1 MKKAYLVLKNGRV
14 FEGQTIGAE
23 GIALGEMVFTTGVT
37 GYIENLTD
45 PCYAG
50 QIVMQ
55 TFPLIGNYGVA
66 PEDLAG
72 NCCCAGFVVR
82 EMCDEPSN
90 FRSEYELDR
99 LLKDNGIV
107 GICGV
112 DTREITGILRD
123 EGVMNAMICTEL
135 PADMEKI
142 GASTVPGVDAGL
154 VVKENTVVCTAEA
167 PIYNVAVI
175 DCGAGMKLA
184 QKLADF
190 GCRVTIVPQ
199 KNASEIAFSEYE
211 GVAVSEGPG
220 DPVEYSGCVDVIRRI
235 IGNAPVFGVGLG
247 HQIAAL
253 ALGGNTYKL
262 KYGHRG
268 GNQPVKFIENGRVY
282 ITTQNHGYAAEAP
295 EGVDGIFVNINDGS
309 CEGMC
314 SAEKKLLTVQFMPDC
329 CAGPNDMSFVYARF
343 MEMMGGKMDAKG

>member
-1 MKKAYLVLKNGRV
+1 MKKVYLVTEDGKS
-14 FEGQTIGAE
+14 FEGYSFGAE
-23 GIALGEMVFTTGVT
+23 KETCGELVFNTGMV

-66 PEDLAG
+66 TEDLAG
-72 NCCCAGFVVR
+72 RCCCAGFVVR
-82 EMCDEPSN
+82 EICNEPSN

-135 PADMEKI
+135 PTDIDKI
-142 GASTVPGVDAGL
+142 GTYSVPGVDAGL
-154 VVKENTVVCTAEA
+154 GVREKTVVCIPESVL
-167 PIYNVAVI
+167 YNVAVI

-190 GCRVTIVPQ
+190 GCKVTIVPLE
-199 KNASEIAFSEYE
+199 NTAEAVTGDYD

-220 DPVEYSGCVDVIRRI
+220 DPAEYMACIDTIRDVI
-235 IGNAPVFGVGLG
+235 GKVPVFGIGLG

-268 GNQPVKFIENGRVY
+268 GNQPVKYVENGRVY
-282 ITTQNHGYAAEAP
+282 ITTQNHGYAAELPA
-295 EGVDGIFVNINDGS
+295 GVDGIFANINDGS
-309 CEGMC
+309 CEGMY
-314 SAEKKLLTVQFMPDC
+314 SAAKKLLTVQFMPDC
-329 CAGPNDMSFVYARF
+329 CVGPNDMSFVYAKF
-343 MEMMGGKMDAKG
+343 MEMMGGKMDA

>member
-14 FEGQTIGAE
+14 FEGQAIGAE

-45 PCYAG
+45 PCYSG

-66 PEDLAG
+66 TEDLAG
-72 NCCCAGFVVR
+72 RCCCAGFVVR
-82 EMCDEPSN
+82 EICNEPSN

-112 DTREITGILRD
+112 DTREITSILRE

-135 PADMEKI
+135 PADMDKI
-142 GASTVPGVDAGL
+142 SAYSVPGVFAGL
-154 VVKENTVVCTAEA
+154 GVREKTVVCLSESAL
-167 PIYNVAVI
+167 YNVAVI

-184 QKLADF
+184 KKLADF
-190 GCRVTIVPQ
+190 RCKVTVVPLENATEVIVGD
-199 KNASEIAFSEYE
+199 YD

-220 DPVEYSGCVDVIRRI
+220 DPAEYKGFIDAIKGVI
-235 IGNAPVFGVGLG
+235 GKVPVFGVGLG
-247 HQIAAL
+247 HQLMAL

-268 GNQPVKFIENGRVY
+268 SNQPVKYVENGRVY
-282 ITTQNHGYAAEAP
+282 ITTQNHGYTAELPA
-295 EGVDGIFVNINDGS
+295 GADGIFVNINDGS
-309 CEGMC
+309 CEGMY
-314 SAEKKLLTVQFMPDC
+314 SAAKKLLTVQFMPEC
-329 CAGPNDMSFVYARF
+329 CSGPNDMSFVYTGF
-343 MEMMGGKMDAKG
+343 IEMMGGNLDAKR